1 MWLPP
6 HMGLW
11 APVSFGLAPT
21 SCPATRDGAIRAMSR
36 SIRLLLIAVVSLVAV
51 CGLGA
56 ASAQAATQNPPG
68 ISISTLD
75 VQGQLVFFRLTNT
88 LNNQVA
94 PVVSVSGT
102 STDGTPISIPELAIG
117 QILPNESTSAQI
129 PLGASPANLS
139 VTVRSG
145 LVQTNATWPLA
156 EGGIQELRPGG
167 TAPSPPN
174 PGTNTAL
181 VVAFTVVALFFVLIT
196 ARIVFVSGRVTRT
209 TKRAVKIRNA
219 RLEAGRRAI
228 ESGMTRLFPPPAGTP
243 ITEKRGGATLRAPSP
258 AALIAPVGG
267 PAPTALPA
275 PTQTASVATLA
286 PPTTPPISATTPDL
300 PPPAMA
306 APILPPPPPSAPVTG
321 RSAPPSGKRIG

>member
-1 MWLPP
+1 
-6 HMGLW
+6 MGLW

-36 SIRLLLIAVVSLVAV
+36 SSRLLLIAVVSLVAV

-56 ASAQAATQNPPG
+56 VGAQAATQNPPG

-88 LNNQVA
+88 LTNQVA

-219 RLEAGRRAI
+219 RVEAGRRAI

-286 PPTTPPISATTPDL
+286 PPTTPPISARTPD
-300 PPPAMA
+300 PPPPVMA
-306 APILPPPPPSAPVTG
+306 EPLLPPPPPTSAPVAG

>member
-1 MWLPP
+1 
-6 HMGLW
+6 MGLW
-11 APVSFGLAPT
+11 APVSFRYAPT

-36 SIRLLLIAVVSLVAV
+36 SSRLLLIAVVSLVAV

-56 ASAQAATQNPPG
+56 VSAQAATQNPPG

-88 LNNQVA
+88 LTNQVA

-243 ITEKRGGATLRAPSP
+243 ITEKRGGTALRAPSP

-306 APILPPPPPSAPVTG
+306 APILPPPPPSAPVPG

>member
-1 MWLPP
+1 
-6 HMGLW
+6 MGPW
-11 APVSFGLAPT
+11 APVSFRYAPT

-36 SIRLLLIAVVSLVAV
+36 SIRLLLVAVVSLTAV
-51 CGLGA
+51 LGLGA
-56 ASAQAATQNPPG
+56 TGAQAATQNPPG

-102 STDGTPISIPELAIG
+102 STDGTPISIPELALG

-129 PLGASPANLS
+129 PLGTTPANLS
-139 VTVRSG
+139 VTVRAG
-145 LVQTNATWPLA
+145 QIQTNATWPLA

-167 TAPSPPN
+167 TAPSPPD
-174 PGTNTAL
+174 PGTSTAL
-181 VVAFTVVALFFVLIT
+181 VVAFTLVALFFVLIT
-196 ARIVFVSGRVTRT
+196 ARIVWVSGRVTRT
-209 TKRAVKIRNA
+209 TKRAIKIRNA

-228 ESGMTRLFPPPAGTP
+228 EAGMTRLFPPPAGTP
-243 ITEKRGGATLRAPSP
+243 ITDKRGGTALRAPSP

-267 PAPTALPA
+267 PAPAALPE
-275 PTQTASVATLA
+275 PTEGASVATLA
-286 PPTTPPISATTPDL
+286 PPTTPPITGTAPDL
-300 PPPAMA
+300 PPPVMA
-306 APILPPPPPSAPVTG
+306 EPLLPPPPPTSAPVAG

>member
-1 MWLPP
+1 
-6 HMGLW
+6 MGLW

-88 LNNQVA
+88 LTNQVA

-286 PPTTPPISATTPDL
+286 PPTTPPISARTPD
-300 PPPAMA
+300 PPPPVMA
-306 APILPPPPPSAPVTG
+306 EPLLPPPPPTSAPVAG